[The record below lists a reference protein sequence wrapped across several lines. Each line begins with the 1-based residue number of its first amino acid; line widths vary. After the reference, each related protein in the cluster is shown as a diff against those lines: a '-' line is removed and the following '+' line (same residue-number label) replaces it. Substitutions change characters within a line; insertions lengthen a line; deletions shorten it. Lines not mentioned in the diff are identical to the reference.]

1 MIGHDLTVLEEHH
14 PLDPSLSAMFV
25 RFNSSHGFPVEVES
39 DTSIFQLKEVVAKR
53 QGVPAD
59 QLRVIFAGKEL
70 RNDLT
75 VQSCDLDQQSIVHV
89 VLRPWREDQE
99 GEAPGQDGPRDTTV
113 GSERE
118 PESLTCV
125 DLSSSILPSRSG
137 GLAVI
142 LSSDDTGTLPA
153 RRPAG
158 RRTYNSF
165 YVYCK
170 GPCRRVQP
178 GKLRVQCSTCRQAT
192 LTLAQEF
199 FFKCGAHPTSDKDT
213 SVALN
218 LITTN
223 SRDITCITCTDVRS
237 PVLVFQCNHRHVIC
251 LDCFYLYCV
260 TRLNDR
266 QFIPDPQLGYSL
278 PCVAGC
284 PNSLIKELHHFR
296 ILGEEQYNRYQQY
309 GAEECVLQMG
319 GVLCP
324 SPGCGAGLLPEPGMR
339 KVTCEGGSSLG
350 CGFVFCRD
358 CKEAY
363 HEGECGT
370 LFEASGAVPQPE
382 VMVLKVVTD
391 DAEGDDESHGG
402 DDNKII
408 AMTVA
413 GSRKFA
419 FRCTR
424 LRTTSSAHSSYR
436 LTPALEGSTT
446 FFTSQRS
453 RACVRPPPS
462 YAQQGK
468 SEAGT

>member
-1 MIGHDLTVLEEHH
+1 Y
-14 PLDPSLSAMFV
+14 PLPPSLPTSRSVFV

-89 VLRPWREDQE
+89 VLRPWREEQE

-125 DLSSSILPSRSG
+125 DLSSSVLPSRSG

-192 LTLAQEF
+192 LTLAQGPSCWDDVLIPNRMTGKCQSAHCSGTTAEF

-278 PCVAGC
+278 PCVG
-284 PNSLIKELHHFR
+284 K
-296 ILGEEQYNRYQQY
+296 
-309 GAEECVLQMG
+309 
-319 GVLCP
+319 
-324 SPGCGAGLLPEPGMR
+324 
-339 KVTCEGGSSLG
+339 
-350 CGFVFCRD
+350 
-358 CKEAY
+358 
-363 HEGECGT
+363 
-370 LFEASGAVPQPE
+370 SG
-382 VMVLKVVTD
+382 
-391 DAEGDDESHGG
+391 
-402 DDNKII
+402 
-408 AMTVA
+408 
-413 GSRKFA
+413 
-419 FRCTR
+419 
-424 LRTTSSAHSSYR
+424 
-436 LTPALEGSTT
+436 T
-446 FFTSQRS
+446 FFFLLHF
-453 RACVRPPPS
+453 
-462 YAQQGK
+462 
-468 SEAGT
+468 